1 MCSYINGKLAQK
13 GNIRDMIFD
22 IPYLVSYI
30 SGIMTLE
37 PGDII
42 LTGTPGGY
50 GKEVYIRDKV
60 KVEIDT
66 TLNEQDG
73 KLIYEVVE
81 TSVRWARQWLQ
92 SETGEKKKEEVLKY
106 VSERLNALGIEVDA
120 EYIDKLIESVY
131 DTIKSERIA

>member
-1 MCSYINGKLAQK
+1 
-13 GNIRDMIFD
+13 MIDWTEIIVSVCTLVFTGIL
-22 IPYLVSYI
+22 IPIAKSLI
-30 SGIMTLE
+30 
-37 PGDII
+37 
-42 LTGTPGGY
+42 
-50 GKEVYIRDKV
+50 DKV

-73 KLIYEVVE
+73 KLIYEIVE

-120 EYIDKLIESVY
+120 EYLDKLIESVY
-131 DTIKSERIA
+131 DAIKSERIA

>member
-1 MCSYINGKLAQK
+1 
-13 GNIRDMIFD
+13 MIDWTEIIVSVCTLVFTGFL
-22 IPYLVSYI
+22 IPIAKSLI
-30 SGIMTLE
+30 
-37 PGDII
+37 
-42 LTGTPGGY
+42 
-50 GKEVYIRDKV
+50 DKV

-73 KLIYEVVE
+73 KLIYEIVE

-120 EYIDKLIESVY
+120 DYIDKLIESVY
-131 DTIKSERIA
+131 DTIKSERIAQGDENGKKYKRFG